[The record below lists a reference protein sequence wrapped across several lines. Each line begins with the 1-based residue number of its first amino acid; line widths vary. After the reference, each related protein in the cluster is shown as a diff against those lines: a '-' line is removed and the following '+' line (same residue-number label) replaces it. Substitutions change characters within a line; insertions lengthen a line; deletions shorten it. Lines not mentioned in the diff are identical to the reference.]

1 MTGPL
6 SGIRVLDFT
15 WMIAGTMA
23 TRPLANLG
31 AEVIKVESRAR
42 VDGMRMGALHP
53 SDGTNPNLSAV
64 FNDCN
69 TSKLSIAIDLNQP
82 RGIELAK
89 QLVAISDVVANNFSG
104 TRMARW
110 GLGYE
115 DLRAVKPEVI
125 MIQMPVM
132 GTTGPHRDYRGNG
145 PHVSALVGLNALT
158 GYPGRPPSGSDVA
171 FADFTANPHHG
182 AFALLAALHYRERSG
197 EGQYIDLAQAESTA
211 CLLGVPIVE
220 YSATGEV
227 PRRPGNA
234 DANHAPHGVYPCAG
248 GASQTS
254 DAGDASQP
262 SNEGE
267 DRWIAISVDTDEA
280 WRALCLEMG
289 DPRWASEER
298 FASVEGRLAASEEL
312 DEAVAAWTRD
322 EECYALMERLQA
334 AGIAAGVAQDVRDLV
349 EHDPHWRERQFTELE
364 HPELGVAATHGE
376 PIRLDGERAGI
387 SRSPLLGEHTD
398 QVLRE
403 VLGLP
408 DDEVDELYL
417 EGVPQ

>member
-6 SGIRVLDFT
+6 TGIRVLDFT

-42 VDGMRMGALHP
+42 VDGMRMGALIP
-53 SDGTNPNLSAV
+53 GDGTNPNLSAV

-82 RGIELAK
+82 RGVELVK
-89 QLVAISDVVANNFSG
+89 QLVSISDVVANNFSG

-115 DLRAVKPEVI
+115 DLHAVKPDVI

-145 PHVSALVGLNALT
+145 PHVSALVGMNAAT
-158 GYPGRPPSGSDVA
+158 GFPGRPPTGSDVA
-171 FADFTANPHHG
+171 FADFSANPHHG
-182 AFALLAALHYRERSG
+182 TFALLAALHYRERTG

-211 CLLGVPIVE
+211 CLMGVPILE
-220 YSATGEV
+220 YSATGEA
-227 PRRPGNA
+227 PRPAGNA
-234 DANHAPHGVYPCAG
+234 DSNHAPHGVYPC
-248 GASQTS
+248 T
-254 DAGDASQP
+254 GD
-262 SNEGE
+262 
-267 DRWIAISVDTDEA
+267 DRWIAIAVDSDEA
-280 WRALCLEMG
+280 WRALCTTMD
-289 DPRWASEER
+289 DPPWAADER

-312 DEAVAAWTRD
+312 DGHLAAWTRD
-322 EECYALMERLQA
+322 HDRYALMERLQA
-334 AGIAAGVAQDVRDLV
+334 AGIAAGAAQDVRDLV
-349 EHDPHWRERQFTELE
+349 EHDAHWRDRQFTELD

-376 PIRLDGERAGI
+376 PIRLDGERAEI
-387 SRSPLLGEHTD
+387 RRSPLLGEHTD
-398 QVLRE
+398 HVLRE
-403 VLGLP
+403 VLGLA
-408 DDEVDELYL
+408 DDEVNALYL
-417 EGVPQ
+417 EGVLQ